1 MKKTIIVLFMAVLCV
16 TTAFATVRVGVSVMT
31 NTPLDAMLLSLKEE
45 DYEALKENL
54 LKDSEI
60 TANASF
66 SLLNLEVGLN
76 TGVRLQEEIVVP
88 LVKVYGGVKVPVLK
102 VLSLGGGVGYH
113 LEFSENEPVK
123 ELYWRFSCGL
133 ELGLIWLDAIAT
145 LPIVED
151 EGITNAFNFG
161 EKANSAHLGV
171 GLGIKF

>member
-1 MKKTIIVLFMAVLCV
+1 MKKTIIVLLMAVLCI
-16 TTAFATVRVGVSVMT
+16 TTAFATVRVGVSAMT

-66 SLLNLEVGLN
+66 SLLNLEVGLDA
-76 TGVRLQEEIVVP
+76 GVRLQEEIVVP

-102 VLSLGGGVGYH
+102 VLRLGGAVGYR

-123 ELYWRFSCGL
+123 ELYWRFSGGL
-133 ELGLIWLDAIAT
+133 ELGPIWLDAIVT

-151 EGITNAFNFG
+151 EGISNAFNFG
-161 EKANSAHLGV
+161 TKAHSAHLGV